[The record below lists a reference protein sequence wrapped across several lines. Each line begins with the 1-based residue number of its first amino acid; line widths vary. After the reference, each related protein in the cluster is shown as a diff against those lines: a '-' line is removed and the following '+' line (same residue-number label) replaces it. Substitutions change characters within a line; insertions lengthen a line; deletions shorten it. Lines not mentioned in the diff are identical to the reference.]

1 VTTFQ
6 ALLAFALAA
15 GLLTVTPGID
25 TALVLRTAAVEG
37 ARRAMLAGA
46 GVCAGC
52 LAWGAVVALGL
63 GALLAASELA
73 YDALRLVGAG
83 YLVVLGL
90 RMATSRAG
98 LADLPAPSSADGGGW
113 LARGFLTNAL
123 NPKVGVFYVT
133 FLPQFVPA
141 GTAPAGFVLLLAA
154 VHAAL
159 GLLWFAALVLATRP
173 LGRFLRRPG
182 PTRLLNRVTG
192 IALVGFGVALAV
204 EGGRRSAPG

>member
-1 VTTFQ
+1 MTTFQ

-90 RMATSRAG
+90 RMATSSAG
-98 LADLPAPSSADGGGW
+98 LAELALPNSGDSGGW

-141 GTAPAGFVLLLAA
+141 GTAPAGFVLLLAT

-159 GLLWFAALVLATRP
+159 GLLWFAALVLATRT

-192 IALVGFGVALAV
+192 TALVGFGVALAV
-204 EGGRRSAPG
+204 QGGRRSAPG

>member
-83 YLVVLGL
+83 
-90 RMATSRAG
+90 
-98 LADLPAPSSADGGGW
+98 
-113 LARGFLTNAL
+113 
-123 NPKVGVFYVT
+123 
-133 FLPQFVPA
+133 
-141 GTAPAGFVLLLAA
+141 
-154 VHAAL
+154 
-159 GLLWFAALVLATRP
+159 
-173 LGRFLRRPG
+173 
-182 PTRLLNRVTG
+182 
-192 IALVGFGVALAV
+192 
-204 EGGRRSAPG
+204 

>member
-1 VTTFQ
+1 MTTFQ

-90 RMATSRAG
+90 RMATSSAG
-98 LADLPAPSSADGGGW
+98 LADL
-113 LARGFLTNAL
+113 
-123 NPKVGVFYVT
+123 
-133 FLPQFVPA
+133 
-141 GTAPAGFVLLLAA
+141 
-154 VHAAL
+154 
-159 GLLWFAALVLATRP
+159 
-173 LGRFLRRPG
+173 
-182 PTRLLNRVTG
+182 
-192 IALVGFGVALAV
+192 
-204 EGGRRSAPG
+204 RRS